1 MYAIRSYY
9 EKTTSASLNHTFD
22 MLVGLGFFIVKTFI
36 LLKYL
41 ANSKIYFFTYR
52 YNTTSKLFVL
62 QGSNSFLNRYL
73 KF

>member
-1 MYAIRSYY
+1 
-9 EKTTSASLNHTFD
+9 

-36 LLKYL
+36 LYL